1 LTARARVRREGAAAL
16 PFGLALDVRAD
27 GAALAATLGAVLGG
41 TPHRIGE
48 GNAGGFVVDAPVAAP
63 HPTGTGGRWL
73 VAPAGVGRTFG
84 GEGGRAWRI
93 TSPVLRGGV
102 DTRADVVAPGAADGA
117 SGGAAA
123 ATLSGRC
130 YGPGSPAPAAPLP
143 AGLEVSALPGIG
155 RVAAALRALKSLRVA
170 QGASLTV
177 TVGVA
182 GATLRQVV
190 NLAATVA
197 NAGPYLDAALH
208 GLDAT
213 AYLRDRMAPARTRP
227 SRVVRAAA
235 ADATDAGA
243 APAPRAP
250 RKSRLT
256 PTPGTT
262 PERLVGVVADAPVVR
277 QVVPA
282 AVEALRSLVGR
293 RGKVVATDPAVAA
306 EVAALWATETR
317 GETAAPCILDL
328 GQLARGVVV
337 FRLPATVVAPELR
350 AWVEAVVLFVGRAL
364 ASAHVRTGTNTV
376 DTQSGPSRAAR
387 LAQGLRRLLHDAGM
401 VGRDGAPAVARAW
414 LLHRVT
420 GPTEATAQ
428 GKLRARG

>member
-1 LTARARVRREGAAAL
+1 
-16 PFGLALDVRAD
+16 
-27 GAALAATLGAVLGG
+27 
-41 TPHRIGE
+41 
-48 GNAGGFVVDAPVAAP
+48 
-63 HPTGTGGRWL
+63 
-73 VAPAGVGRTFG
+73 
-84 GEGGRAWRI
+84 
-93 TSPVLRGGV
+93 
-102 DTRADVVAPGAADGA
+102 
-117 SGGAAA
+117 
-123 ATLSGRC
+123 
-130 YGPGSPAPAAPLP
+130 
-143 AGLEVSALPGIG
+143 
-155 RVAAALRALKSLRVA
+155 
-170 QGASLTV
+170 
-177 TVGVA
+177 
-182 GATLRQVV
+182 
-190 NLAATVA
+190 
-197 NAGPYLDAALH
+197 
-208 GLDAT
+208 
-213 AYLRDRMAPARTRP
+213 M
-227 SRVVRAAA
+227 
-235 ADATDAGA
+235 
-243 APAPRAP
+243 
-250 RKSRLT
+250 
-256 PTPGTT
+256 
-262 PERLVGVVADAPVVR
+262 GVVADAPVVR